1 MVSETSLQ
9 GVRETLRESFLC
21 YALTIMTGY
30 GLLENRNGVVHGV
43 GDAAEIAE
51 IAEAAQEGDEDEGLA
66 MAENPH
72 EAGSADNMFIV
83 KRDETQEEEASS
95 ESSGASEASS
105 ESSGASDSSESDS
118 DTSSEVPRRSQ
129 QRVITMTRNTHG
141 LTREQKIHNE
151 AVELVNRRKKGG
163 KTYARPKGMDTRWT
177 IVLDGQNVAMHFNN
191 KSFVTEAIMLAIQY
205 FEDRG
210 FRAYAILKDFVVE
223 SRDRRGRD
231 GKINYQ
237 LPDDPETLRRMKDQG
252 KIYTSPGFNHDD
264 SFVIESAIRDN
275 GLIVS
280 NDLYRD
286 YANNM
291 KFELDYAVL
300 QSRIISYS
308 FINNK
313 FTPNPEFEYPTYPD
327 DFSDSS
333 D

>member
-9 GVRETLRESFLC
+9 GVREALRESFLC

-51 IAEAAQEGDEDEGLA
+51 IAEAAEEGDEDEGLA

-72 EAGSADNMFIV
+72 EAGGADNMFIV
-83 KRDETQEEEASS
+83 KRDEMQEEES
-95 ESSGASEASS
+95 ESELEES
-105 ESSGASDSSESDS
+105 ESESEDSSESDS

-129 QRVITMTRNTHG
+129 QRVITMTRNMHG

-291 KFELDYAVL
+291 KFELDYAIL

-313 FTPNPEFEYPTYPD
+313 FTPNPEFEYPTYPA